1 MNMKQNINVINSVI
15 NSISSNINV
24 IETILADTNNETF
37 WNDLDKLQEIR
48 EFLNKLRLKTAK
60 ELI

>member
-1 MNMKQNINVINSVI
+1 MKQNINVINSVI